1 MPWPEVSRR
10 EPQKGPGLQLRS
22 ERTCEPVFFSKPFS
36 FAFAAETLFVK
47 KGGWRE
53 GKKKA
58 RERRSPLRSFHRPD
72 PRARFF
78 FFFQLLLFLA
88 STKERE
94 LFFGLSRKASP
105 DKGRRGLPEDTMRRR
120 IPYSRTPARQ
130 VLANWSLW
138 QEIEQNTKSS
148 SGWGLVPRL

>member
-1 MPWPEVSRR
+1 MSPFFLVSHSLSPSQPKPFLCRR
-10 EPQKGPGLQLRS
+10 EAG
-22 ERTCEPVFFSKPFS
+22 EREKRKLARDDRLYDLSIVPTSALGFF
-36 FAFAAETLFVK
+36 
-47 KGGWRE
+47 
-53 GKKKA
+53 
-58 RERRSPLRSFHRPD
+58 
-72 PRARFF
+72 FF

-130 VLANWSLW
+130 VLAN
-138 QEIEQNTKSS
+138 
-148 SGWGLVPRL
+148 